1 MNGLQSVRQTVT
13 VTFFRF
19 EDVWTLPGPASRA
32 YEVLADVARYTDWWP
47 QVRRAR
53 QLSADTGELIIRSVL
68 PYSLRVVIR
77 PEIEDPERLLLRA
90 ALTGDMV
97 GWSSWQI
104 SPSTHGCTG
113 VFTQEVTTKGL
124 LNVVASV
131 ARPLLEWNH
140 AIMMRNGQRKLQ
152 TYLSRSSDT
161 NCRPE

>member
-1 MNGLQSVRQTVT
+1 VT

-19 EDVWTLPGPASRA
+19 EDTWTLPAPARHV
-32 YEVLADVARYTDWWP
+32 YKVLADLACYTDWWP

-53 QLSADTGELIIRSVL
+53 QLSADTGELVIRSVL

-90 ALTGDMV
+90 TLTGDMV

-104 SPSTHGCTG
+104 SPSPDGCTG
-113 VFTQEVTTKGL
+113 VFTQEVTTNGL
-124 LNVVASV
+124 LSVAALV

-140 AIMMRNGQRKLQ
+140 AIMMRNGQRELQ
-152 TYLSRSSDT
+152 AYLSRSSDA
-161 NCRPE
+161 NCRPERSPKK

>member
-1 MNGLQSVRQTVT
+1 
-13 VTFFRF
+13 
-19 EDVWTLPGPASRA
+19 
-32 YEVLADVARYTDWWP
+32 
-47 QVRRAR
+47 
-53 QLSADTGELIIRSVL
+53 LIIRSVL